1 MKWIK
6 KYWFKILSI
15 ILILI
20 LGIYILSVG
29 IKKARDHEIYKEPS
43 PDTKIYTVWHVETFE
58 GGGKSRL
65 DYLKNVAR
73 SIEKDN
79 PGVLFFIKQIDADN
93 LQTELASSV
102 PDIISFGHGV
112 GKTVLPFF
120 QSFDSTFDIRDELI
134 ESATFNN
141 KIYALPFI
149 VSGYAMI
156 THGTLTDNFHCGT
169 TGFTSPE
176 MIYNDYQFS
185 LAEVESQYE
194 AYKDFVY
201 NTDVTL
207 LGTGRDVFRVNN
219 LNKIGRANAIITP
232 IDTYTDLIQYIG
244 ITNIDE
250 NIISFYSALLSD
262 ERQYNLSEYSLFSSK
277 YDKIYFSGIYSDME
291 DAIYSCNI
299 PNVFQ

>member
-6 KYWFKILSI
+6 KHWFKILSI

-102 PDIISFGHGV
+102 PDIISFGYGV
-112 GKTVLPFF
+112 GKIVLPFL

-156 THGTLTDNFHCGT
+156 THGTQTNNFHCGT

-185 LAEVESQYE
+185 PAEVESQYE

-250 NIISFYSALLSD
+250 NIISFYSALLSN

>member
-1 MKWIK
+1 M
-6 KYWFKILSI
+6 
-15 ILILI
+15 
-20 LGIYILSVG
+20 SVG

-112 GKTVLPFF
+112 GKTVLPFL

-156 THGTLTDNFHCGT
+156 THGTQTNNFHCGT

-262 ERQYNLSEYSLFSSK
+262 ERQYSLSEYSLFSSK

>member
-1 MKWIK
+1 MKWIRIH
-6 KYWFKILSI
+6 WFKILSVV
-15 ILILI
+15 LILI

-29 IKKARDHEIYKEPS
+29 IKRARNHEIYKEPS

-65 DYLKNVAR
+65 DYLKSVAR

-79 PGVLFFIKQIDADN
+79 PGVLFFIKQIDANN
-93 LQTELASSV
+93 LNNELASSV
-102 PDIISFGHGV
+102 PDIISFGYGV
-112 GKTVLPFF
+112 GKIVLPYLC
-120 QSFDSTFDIRDELI
+120 SFDSTFNIRDELI
-134 ESATFNN
+134 ESASFNN
-141 KIYALPFI
+141 KLYALPFI

-156 THGTLTDNFHCGT
+156 THGELTENLHCGT

-176 MIYNDYQFS
+176 TIYNGYQLS

-232 IDTYTDLIQYIG
+232 IDSYTDLIQYIG
-244 ITNIDE
+244 VTKVDE
-250 NIISFYSALLSD
+250 NIIAFYSSLLSD
-262 ERQYNLSEYSLFSSK
+262 ERQHALSEYSLFSSK

-291 DAIYSCNI
+291 DAIFSCTI

>member
-6 KYWFKILSI
+6 KHWFKILSI

-112 GKTVLPFF
+112 GKIVLPFL
-120 QSFDSTFDIRDELI
+120 QSFDSTFDIRDEVI

-250 NIISFYSALLSD
+250 NIISFYYALLSD
-262 ERQYNLSEYSLFSSK
+262 ERQYSLSEYSLFSSK

>member
-6 KYWFKILSI
+6 KHWFKILSI

-112 GKTVLPFF
+112 GKTVLPFL
-120 QSFDSTFDIRDELI
+120 QSFDSTFDIRDEVI

-156 THGTLTDNFHCGT
+156 THGTQTNNFHCGT

-176 MIYNDYQFS
+176 MIYNDYHFS

-262 ERQYNLSEYSLFSSK
+262 ERQYSLSEYSLFSSK

>member
-6 KYWFKILSI
+6 KHWFKILSI

-112 GKTVLPFF
+112 GKIVLPFL
-120 QSFDSTFDIRDELI
+120 QSFDSTFDIRDEVI

-156 THGTLTDNFHCGT
+156 THGTQTNNFHCGT

-176 MIYNDYQFS
+176 MIYNDYHFS

-262 ERQYNLSEYSLFSSK
+262 ERQYSLSEYSLFSSK

>member
-1 MKWIK
+1 MKKIK
-6 KYWFKILSI
+6 RHWFKIVSI

-20 LGIYILSVG
+20 LSIYILSVG
-29 IKKARDHEIYKEPS
+29 VKKVRNHEIYKEPS
-43 PDTKIYTVWHVETFE
+43 PETKIYTIWHIETFE

-79 PGVLFFIKQIDADN
+79 PGVLFFIKQIDVNN
-93 LQTELASSV
+93 LQSELESSA
-102 PDIISFGHGV
+102 PDIISFGYGV
-112 GKTVLPFF
+112 GKIVLPYLQPFE
-120 QSFDSTFDIRDELI
+120 STFDIRDELI
-134 ESATFNN
+134 ASSTFNN
-141 KIYALPFI
+141 KLYALPFI

-156 THGTLTDNFHCGT
+156 THGEFTENFHCGT
-169 TGFTSPE
+169 TGFTKPE
-176 MIYNDYQFS
+176 MIYNDYQIS
-185 LAEVESQYE
+185 LTEIESQYE

-232 IDTYTDLIQYIG
+232 IDSYTDLIQYIG
-244 ITNIDE
+244 VTKMDE
-250 NIISFYSALLSD
+250 NIAMFYSSLLSD
-262 ERQYNLSEYSLFSSK
+262 EMQYTLSEYSLFSSK
-277 YDKIYFSGIYSDME
+277 YDKIYFSGIYNDME
-291 DAIYSCNI
+291 DAIFSCKV

>member
-6 KYWFKILSI
+6 THWFKILSI

-43 PDTKIYTVWHVETFE
+43 PDTKIYTVWHIETFE

-65 DYLKNVAR
+65 DFLKKVAR

-79 PGVLFFIKQIDADN
+79 PGVLFFIRQIDANN
-93 LQTELASSV
+93 LQNELASSV
-102 PDIISFGHGV
+102 PDIISFGYGV
-112 GKTVLPFF
+112 GKIVLPYL
-120 QSFDSTFDIRDELI
+120 QPFDSTFNIRDELI

-141 KIYALPFI
+141 KIYAFPFI

-156 THGTLTDNFHCGT
+156 THGELTKNFHCGT
-169 TGFTSPE
+169 TGFTMPE
-176 MIYNDYQFS
+176 NIYNDYQFT

-207 LGTGRDVFRVNN
+207 LGTGRDLFRVNN

-232 IDTYTDLIQYIG
+232 MDSYTDLIQYIG
-244 ITNIDE
+244 VTNVDE
-250 NIISFYSALLSD
+250 NIIAFYSSLLSD
-262 ERQYNLSEYSLFSSK
+262 EMQYSLSEYSLFSSK

-291 DAIYSCNI
+291 DAIFSCSI